1 MSRVRG
7 GVCSREAE
15 VMPELLA
22 IPEDDIPQD
31 LQPQFNALKQ
41 LMADHTRS
49 MSSGTS
55 VSHNIKE
62 RIIGIIL
69 TDEVKQG
76 ARDILGPMFA
86 IPGAQHLG
94 ADENGRTQLIDCILN
109 SLITENVSVIQCINM
124 TGKLLLKAFY
134 KNNVFR
140 VAVAAS
146 FVGSVG
152 YVSWISGLGTLC
164 SLGLGG
170 CQVVFS
176 ALAACHHLID
186 NPTEFIKQFE
196 AILGPQSQV
205 NVAGFIN
212 SLKEA
217 VGDSVLFAGLV
228 AQGNVAL
235 WERMYRP
242 AAAAAA
248 AAARPPPPSH
258 LENLRDAIQGRLQG
272 LPNGEEREAM
282 ARALHEIET
291 AIIKPPEVADAA
303 AAAAAVAPGA
313 APAAGAAAGAAVAAA
328 PAPAPATL
336 YREMLD
342 HLVNSAGVCGNYG
355 KRYILSLFRNL
366 GRVNRVFPGRVGPP
380 GTDFVSYYCN
390 VIDNG
395 IISVYG
401 IISAQ
406 FAHAGIAEHETLLAT
421 LFESILSSKLRR
433 MISKGDNFSASQE
446 LRYLAFS
453 LKDSIIDCLILK
465 GVNESNAKQ
474 LLERCSLFASTVTEA
489 NVAAFIADMPDAI
502 VREILLPKGP
512 DGPSSQTAVASDSMP
527 LEERFASVDD
537 DLSEAARRN
546 GIFMTAAELQKRGHV
561 SVATKLLNAQPFA
574 RAVNVGV
581 AIKCKLLS
589 FGAEAVPF
597 FEQPAMPEELSAAHL
612 KFLPL
617 ENLFTGMC
625 MRLFQRIT
633 NFIDTQDDVSAVSDD
648 TIRDHIYRS
657 LQGEFGYTDYGGF
670 EKVIDTALIGFKIG
684 TLWNNIRCTFT
695 PAIVYKNGHPLA
707 VYLIDIESTTVE
719 VSESQQITP
728 KHKIPISFFKSG
740 GVLVS
745 RETVETAQELKRS
758 VVAPAAGVAST
769 VADAAYS
776 LVDFCTKRTNVLVG
790 ALRRMVS
797 CEVVPPADVAILQQA
812 GQAAVASYARNVDSL
827 VVAPG
832 PSSGSSADAAENHL
846 ARSLDAGQ
854 LELLNQMCESLT
866 GAIPPEIQ
874 LEPIF
879 GDINDEI
886 RVVEGPMEEGGAV
899 GVSERDVPPLAEEV
913 VQAADAAPP
922 LAAAA
927 DAAPPPPLAAAADAA
942 PPPPLAEEVV
952 QAADAAPP
960 LAAAADAAPPP
971 PLAAAADAAPPPP
984 LAPAPAADAIKRTA
998 TSSNAKGTIKR
1009 PHIGG
1014 GGKSR
1019 TRRRRSSSSRRS
1031 STTRGRKATSRRNQS
1046 KKHKQNSRRRRS
1058 SRKSSRKN

>member
-1 MSRVRG
+1 M
-7 GVCSREAE
+7 EAE

-22 IPEDDIPQD
+22 IPADVIPQD
-31 LQPQFNALKQ
+31 LQPRFNELKQ
-41 LMADHTRS
+41 LMDAHTRS

-55 VSHNIKE
+55 VSHDIKE

-69 TDEVKQG
+69 TDEVRQG

-146 FVGSVG
+146 FVASVG
-152 YVSWISGLGTLC
+152 YVGWISGLGTLC
-164 SLGLGG
+164 RLGLDG

-212 SLKEA
+212 SLKGA

-242 AAAAAA
+242 AAAAAS

-258 LENLRDAIQGRLQG
+258 LENLRDAIQGQLQR
-272 LPNGEEREAM
+272 LPNGLEREAM
-282 ARALHEIET
+282 GRALLEIQN
-291 AIIKPPEVADAA
+291 AINKPPEGADAA
-303 AAAAAVAPGA
+303 AAAAAVAPVA
-313 APAAGAAAGAAVAAA
+313 APAAGAAAAVAAA
-328 PAPAPATL
+328 PAPATATL

-401 IISAQ
+401 IISDQ

-453 LKDSIIDCLILK
+453 LKDSIIDCLGRK
-465 GVNESNAKQ
+465 GVNDPNAKQ

-502 VREILLPKGP
+502 VREILLPKRP
-512 DGPSSQTAVASDSMP
+512 ADPSSQDAVASDSVP
-527 LEERFASVDD
+527 EEARFASVAG

-546 GIFMTAAELQKRGHV
+546 GIFMTTEELKQEGHK

-617 ENLFTGMC
+617 ENLLTGMC

-633 NFIDTQDDVSAVSDD
+633 IFIDTQDDVSAVTDD

-657 LQGEFGYTDYGGF
+657 LQGEFGYEDEEGF

-745 RETVETAQELKRS
+745 RQTVETVRELKQDLL
-758 VVAPAAGVAST
+758 VTPAATAAST

-776 LVDFCTKRTNVLVG
+776 LVDFCTKRSKVLVG
-790 ALRRMVS
+790 ALRRLVS
-797 CEVVPPADVAILQQA
+797 CEVVPSGDIAILQQA
-812 GQAAVASYARNVDSL
+812 EQDALASYVSNVDSL
-827 VVAPG
+827 VVAP
-832 PSSGSSADAAENHL
+832 PAAAAAAAAVAENHL
-846 ARSLDAGQ
+846 ARSLDADQ

-874 LEPIF
+874 LEPICR
-879 GDINDEI
+879 DINDEI
-886 RVVEGPMEEGGAV
+886 RVVEGPMEEERSSSSSAVKRSAAGTLEPDSSDDDDDNVKSAASAASDRGVEELKRQAVQFNPNNLDGG
-899 GVSERDVPPLAEEV
+899 GRSR
-913 VQAADAAPP
+913 
-922 LAAAA
+922 
-927 DAAPPPPLAAAADAA
+927 
-942 PPPPLAEEVV
+942 
-952 QAADAAPP
+952 
-960 LAAAADAAPPP
+960 
-971 PLAAAADAAPPPP
+971 
-984 LAPAPAADAIKRTA
+984 
-998 TSSNAKGTIKR
+998 SHKR
-1009 PHIGG
+1009 PTS
-1014 GGKSR
+1014 KR
-1019 TRRRRSSSSRRS
+1019 TRRKAPAKKQQSKKNKHQSRRKSRRSSSRKS
-1031 STTRGRKATSRRNQS
+1031 RKA
-1046 KKHKQNSRRRRS
+1046 
-1058 SRKSSRKN
+1058 SRKN